1 MISGCEGDCFD
12 NKLHYATV
20 PSGYKPTDGVR
31 SKNDRM
37 IMVMIAYLFF
47 LLAYALIVDIVQCKK
62 IVGGTTVDIEVLVGG
77 VEDASWL
84 I

>member
-1 MISGCEGDCFD
+1 
-12 NKLHYATV
+12 
-20 PSGYKPTDGVR
+20 
-31 SKNDRM
+31 M

-62 IVGGTTVDIEVLVGG
+62 IVGGTTVDREVLVGG